1 MTEEE
6 YLKTY
11 NPNKYEK
18 PSVTTDILI
27 FTVNENH
34 ELELLLIKRGGHP
47 YKGKWAIPGG
57 FVNMT
62 ESLDDGARRELKEE
76 TGLSGD
82 YHLEQLYTFGGV
94 NRDPRMRVI
103 SVAYMALIPK
113 PALLPRAGDDAAEA
127 MFFRVSI
134 NDRELQLVGENKTL
148 LTAKDLTFD
157 HEEIIRTAW
166 KRLAGKLDYTD
177 LAFEFL
183 NNKNDFTLGE
193 LRGIYECIKGQ
204 TIDAGNFAKM
214 FKSKYLNTGIV
225 SVITEEKESSSK
237 TAPKHY
243 HYTR

>member
-1 MTEEE
+1 
-6 YLKTY
+6 
-11 NPNKYEK
+11 
-18 PSVTTDILI
+18 
-27 FTVNENH
+27 
-34 ELELLLIKRGGHP
+34 
-47 YKGKWAIPGG
+47 
-57 FVNMT
+57 
-62 ESLDDGARRELKEE
+62 
-76 TGLSGD
+76 
-82 YHLEQLYTFGGV
+82 
-94 NRDPRMRVI
+94 
-103 SVAYMALIPK
+103 
-113 PALLPRAGDDAAEA
+113 

-134 NDRELQLVGENKTL
+134 NDRELQLAGENKTL
-148 LTAKDLTFD
+148 LTAKDLAFD
-157 HEEIIRTAW
+157 HEEIICTAW

-214 FKSKYLNTGIV
+214 FRSKYLNTGIV

>member
-57 FVNMT
+57 FINMT

-113 PALLPRAGDDAAEA
+113 AALLPRAGDDAAEA

-134 NDRELQLVGENKTL
+134 NDRELQLVGENKKL
-148 LTAKDLTFD
+148 LTAKDLAFD

-166 KRLAGKLDYTD
+166 KHLAGKLDYTD

-183 NNKNDFTLGE
+183 NNRNDFTLGE

-225 SVITEEKESSSK
+225 SVITEEKEGSSK

>member
-57 FVNMT
+57 FINMT

-113 PALLPRAGDDAAEA
+113 AALLPRAGDDAAEA
-127 MFFRVSI
+127 LFFRVSI
-134 NDRELQLVGENKTL
+134 NDRELQLVGENKKL
-148 LTAKDLTFD
+148 LTAKDLAFD

-183 NNKNDFTLGE
+183 NNRNDFTLGE

-225 SVITEEKESSSK
+225 SVITEEKENSAK